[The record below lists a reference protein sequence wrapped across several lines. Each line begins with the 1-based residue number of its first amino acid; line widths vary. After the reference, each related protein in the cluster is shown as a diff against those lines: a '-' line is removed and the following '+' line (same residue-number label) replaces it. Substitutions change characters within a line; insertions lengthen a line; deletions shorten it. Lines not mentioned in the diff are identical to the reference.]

1 MHSGCCW
8 LWQLARHLVVHTYM
22 LKGPA
27 CEGIIRLQHPVHM
40 AHLQLLPSYVGFAS
54 KMAEWLAILDKLE
67 IPEGAVAGLS
77 TADKPTIEGRLLQL
91 PAGDRALFFRG
102 QHLDVLK
109 RLRTLLPDVSS
120 GEATLELV

>member
-1 MHSGCCW
+1 M
-8 LWQLARHLVVHTYM
+8 
-22 LKGPA
+22 
-27 CEGIIRLQHPVHM
+27 QHPMHM
-40 AHLQLLPSYVGFAS
+40 AHLQLLPSCVGFAF
-54 KMAEWLAILDKLE
+54 KMAEWLTILDKLE

-91 PAGDRALFFRG
+91 SAEDRALIFRG

-120 GEATLELV
+120 GEATLESL